1 MSLTVFNS
9 VSLDG
14 YFTDDNGDMRWAYEV
29 PPDPEFDDFVA
40 GNARGGAGSGG
51 AIVFGRVTYEMMA
64 GYWPTPEAAQA
75 MPDVAASMNKMTKY
89 VFSRSLR
96 AAQWQNTRVVKGDV
110 VKEVRRLKADAGDLV
125 IMGSGSIVAPLV
137 QAGLVDE
144 LQLVVT
150 PVVLGAGRTMFE
162 GAEGRHRWTLAKSR
176 VFKNGK
182 VSLTYQPARAA

>member
-14 YFTDDNGDMRWAYEV
+14 YFTDASGDMSWAHEG
-29 PPDPEFDDFVA
+29 PPDADFDEFIS

-51 AIVFGRVTYEMMA
+51 AILFGRITYEMMA
-64 GYWPTPEAAQA
+64 SYWPTPEAAKA
-75 MPDVAASMNKMTKY
+75 MPDVAAGMNQMKKY
-89 VFSRSLR
+89 VLSRSLR
-96 AAQWQNTRVVKGDV
+96 EATWQNTTIVKGDL
-110 VKEVRRLKADAGDLV
+110 VKAVGRLKAEAGDLV
-125 IMGSGSIVAPLV
+125 IMGSGSIIPPLV

-162 GAEGRHRWTLAKSR
+162 GAEGRRRWQLTKSR
-176 VFKNGK
+176 AFKNGK
-182 VSLTYQPARAA
+182 VSLIYRPAKAS